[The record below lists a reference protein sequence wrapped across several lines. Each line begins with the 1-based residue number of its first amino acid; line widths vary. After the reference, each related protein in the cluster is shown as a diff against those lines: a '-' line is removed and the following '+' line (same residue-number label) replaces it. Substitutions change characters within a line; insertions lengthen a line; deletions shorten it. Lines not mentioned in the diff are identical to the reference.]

1 MRSDKIEEKAHHST
15 TKPAACFCFSVSLSL
30 FVLILSTPPF
40 VSHQL
45 CSDAWD
51 IIIWLRMCWDKLCIR
66 DKGQDE

>member
-40 VSHQL
+40 VSHQA
-45 CSDAWD
+45 STGSKIA
-51 IIIWLRMCWDKLCIR
+51 
-66 DKGQDE
+66 